1 MLINDGRNPDRV
13 REVFVQF
20 QKKYFQ
26 NTQPTLGDV
35 LCLNRVQLRG
45 QNAFT
50 QEQHFS
56 KYCIFYFTELSYS
69 QKTYKFFIMFQVDLQ
84 NHWSHVLHE
93 HYITNAQ
100 VSDLNFLRASA
111 QVKHIIK
118 CNTCFKAC
126 VKTYKCTSST

>member
-1 MLINDGRNPDRV
+1 MVGTQIECVRFLCNFKKNIFKIPSPPWVMFYVLIRCSS
-13 REVFVQF
+13 
-20 QKKYFQ
+20 
-26 NTQPTLGDV
+26 GDKMH
-35 LCLNRVQLRG
+35 LLKN
-45 QNAFT
+45 NS
-50 QEQHFS
+50 FS

-118 CNTCFKAC
+118 CNTCFKEC